1 MGKHRRTTGREEEER
16 CQWRELIPVGSPP
29 PPAATNGRGTLKLGE
44 GGAWH
49 DRWRCCSVMGG
60 VELMQVRMAALL
72 LGGPLL
78 RRKTMA
84 GEEARSCVVGRR
96 EASVGGDRKR
106 FIFV

>member
-1 MGKHRRTTGREEEER
+1 
-16 CQWRELIPVGSPP
+16 
-29 PPAATNGRGTLKLGE
+29 
-44 GGAWH
+44 
-49 DRWRCCSVMGG
+49 MGG

-84 GEEARSCVVGRR
+84 GEEAQSCVVGRR

-106 FIFV
+106 FNFV

>member
-1 MGKHRRTTGREEEER
+1 
-16 CQWRELIPVGSPP
+16 
-29 PPAATNGRGTLKLGE
+29 
-44 GGAWH
+44 
-49 DRWRCCSVMGG
+49 MGG
-60 VELMQVRMAALL
+60 VELMQVCAVALL
-72 LGGPLL
+72 LGVPLL